1 MSSEREV
8 GKSRDYRRA
17 LDFEV
22 SVTHL
27 QERSER
33 RAWHVAAAAV
43 VMAILCAVAL
53 AVMVPFYR
61 VVPLPIEVD
70 RLTGEAQ
77 VIDAVQLSGYDAA
90 AEGFNE
96 HVWYD
101 YPTMSKLVDAVAAS
115 LHTADP
121 AHALAYSRAAE
132 KLQTELS
139 ALESDEQA
147 LAASTAG
154 IGVAITKPVPDYV
167 LHALQMDVVT
177 PTAFSKAI
185 EDGTDV
191 SATVL
196 QQTLAQLADGT
207 ARILVYNVQTTGAQT
222 DAVLAAA
229 KRNGV
234 PAVPVSETLPSGL
247 HYVEWQQGVLATI
260 AEAVKQ

>member
-1 MSSEREV
+1 M
-8 GKSRDYRRA
+8 
-17 LDFEV
+17 
-22 SVTHL
+22 
-27 QERSER
+27 
-33 RAWHVAAAAV
+33 
-43 VMAILCAVAL
+43 
-53 AVMVPFYR
+53 
-61 VVPLPIEVD
+61 
-70 RLTGEAQ
+70 
-77 VIDAVQLSGYDAA
+77 
-90 AEGFNE
+90 
-96 HVWYD
+96 
-101 YPTMSKLVDAVAAS
+101 
-115 LHTADP
+115 
-121 AHALAYSRAAE
+121 
-132 KLQTELS
+132 
-139 ALESDEQA
+139 
-147 LAASTAG
+147 
-154 IGVAITKPVPDYV
+154 